1 VKSGSCRKDTGRR
14 ISSIFSRIQMNNKF
28 YIILPSLVRN
38 HLKPNF
44 NYKNVYISNKGKTL
58 FFSTLHHSSQYSP
71 SLLDKLDFNCGQA
84 AYAVSLFAIV
94 FEITMLIMP
103 LKLTSFSS
111 FFTSIPPS
119 YSFYRIRVLLSL
131 FEVLLC
137 FDCAHLNLSLE
148 TQSLF

>member
-1 VKSGSCRKDTGRR
+1 VGVAEKILGDVSHQ
-14 ISSIFSRIQMNNKF
+14 FSQKFKMNNKF

-58 FFSTLHHSSQYSP
+58 FFSTLHHSSQSSP